1 MLTEEAKQQL
11 ELIKSNIEAMRDA
24 LDAKE
29 FSAMFFM
36 KLAKSNPKFRDVHAV
51 YIQANI
57 IINAT
62 IENPDNISISKIKE
76 AKVINDFVQACATE
90 EIFEDA
96 RLIFEAFKLAA
107 EVVNIYQDVV
117 VEQVDEKPIAIEAVP
132 EVKSQAVK
140 AEFKAIPSKGRI
152 ELNTCLSRGLTRLEV
167 GDDDNDNDGV
177 QRISTNG
184 SNFNMTKFMAQSMQE
199 RRGKLFDSNDD
210 LSDDSYVDPEEDSD
224 DGLFRVQSLEDKE
237 AQQLD
242 AAVKIADAISAIGLL
257 KNKSTLY
264 NLEAETKQQLLEAEN
279 LAARA
284 KQLYLAA
291 EAAASREAKMLE
303 ISKIKE
309 QILSET
315 KKAGANNVR
324 KAERQSLRDNI
335 KNLEIGLK
343 EMQKS
348 VYADDAEAYEAAKQA
363 EVQADQ
369 IMRDMIRNKQTL
381 MIKTEKKTIGHLS
394 KDDIALNPVAKL
406 FAKRVLIQS
415 AIKLDPKK
423 LLPNAIDTSAIQA
436 MLKKRQEPEVK
447 VESPAA
453 VKLSDDGEY
462 LKQDATEEHQDAIGG
477 NQDAIEENQGATE
490 ENQDSTEEHQDEIA
504 SEVDGA
510 DGTTENSE
518 ASEHDQINEILLQD
532 DPEENQDEAE
542 NISSEE
548 DGVGFVSLGIDKNVY
563 TLDTISEGDEDE
575 LETDELETDEL
586 ETDELKIDELK
597 IDELETDELDTP
609 ELETKAPEDTFV
621 ETPLYKA
628 MVSVHHVFKEI
639 YTTEST
645 FVENMRLFYAEL
657 DEVANSN
664 SQITDPAELEAIN
677 ALKSSITKYLE
688 VMQSWFDTVSHY
700 RELIINAKKGPVVAS
715 GDLDRVKQQF
725 ILQASQF
732 FTQGEHQSAML
743 GLYAKCIQYRDLG
756 LDKGDK
762 IYPLKAGSPANSKW
776 ILPIQRAARYEA
788 LMKSILSEVSK
799 HGWGDTISDQLP
811 NHYLAIETLYKHT
824 QEFAADCNII
834 EFGAKDLNANPL
846 VFVQARESTDAR
858 MTSLPYIYNIAK
870 KLRASTK
877 LSSGYNLD
885 AEQKDLILLVENFMA
900 NFESDAPDPMDISI
914 KLTAFDKARSGMKK
928 VLREICDAD
937 VTAQDI
943 NEVVD
948 TIASV
953 SRMHRFYQPQF
964 EHHAATPVVVETGNK
979 YLAEIMNDY
988 IVNIRYPYAYSQTD
1002 KILNQ
1007 IDAARKKYGLL
1018 LNSSALKTLGD
1029 PILIIENHL
1038 NKLREKGKI
1047 SFEVAEEVAKFLRD
1061 NKIQATERVY
1071 ELLSDPAVPAVP
1083 VGLSWYELPF
1093 VAEHY
1098 KLLRSI
1104 KGLGFVTVV
1113 TDAEIA
1119 EQQRN
1124 NLNSMLNYSVIH
1136 KNLTEVKYCLDQGA
1150 DVNYAC
1156 KNIEYKGATAL
1167 WHAVTSHNLEMA
1179 NELIKNGAG
1188 NATVTSGKDAGTSI
1202 LWFLAANSF
1211 QIPEMQD
1218 MFWQLI
1224 NTASQEDV
1232 NAIVVNS
1239 AEGYAGT
1246 SALSWAVANRLWD
1259 MAEALVIKGAKLD
1272 AKSCET
1278 SQNRTILECLRAMNT
1293 PESARLLIAAGIKIP
1308 ETNVPVDE
1316 EDSILAPVAPDP
1328 AIQQLAALVDET
1340 TAKQTDFVNNIY
1352 FPVKGL
1358 GGDNDVAAEALKAK
1372 FVKMLEDA
1380 ADDDT
1385 ALGAAARF
1393 AALQNALAADVN
1405 LGGTLGNKN
1414 VDDAMIA
1421 LRALAPVA
1429 PDPDA
1434 QLAALIAATEE
1445 KQTAFL
1451 RNTHPVL
1458 SVAGGPEE
1466 ANANALRDRFETL
1479 LTTARNDRAVP
1490 AAADRL
1496 LALQTAL
1503 GDAVL
1508 NGRNVNDELG
1518 RLNALA
1524 PDAQLVALI
1533 AATEAKQADFVD
1545 NIFPALLDGAANQAA
1560 ANALKAKFVAIL
1572 AAADDT
1578 ALDAAARFAALQNAL
1593 AANDVALGGTL
1604 GNKNVDDAIGALR
1617 ALGVA
1622 LYNIKFANEAAIL
1635 AQAKLLAAADT
1646 TLGFKVGIN
1655 AAANYADLAA
1665 LLPDAFA
1672 TSTVPALVSLREAI
1686 TANNNFAANKAEAQ
1700 LATEGLTQAVTNH
1713 EPEEV
1718 IPGRLSPDFLA
1729 KLNRVQANKFAALK
1743 DPVIMEQILSGKIAG
1758 AGAVTTTH
1766 PSLATRVTDKS
1777 WLDFKMSMIHYVNA
1791 QTTKRLTVK
1800 IQADSDK
1807 FVLIDTKYTNAEITT
1822 VKTGDK
1828 LSTTLPDVWFTAQ
1841 NKKDKQRDVIILE
1854 IMRSLI
1860 DSSVPGSKIVIGNCA
1875 DQPETAI
1882 ILSKIALSKKINVK
1896 FDEATRL
1903 AVLAYT
1909 NKPQPGGWFSGLG
1922 RRQS

>member
-167 GDDDNDNDGV
+167 GDDDNDGV

-237 AQQLD
+237 AQQPD

-423 LLPNAIDTSAIQA
+423 LLPNAIDTSAIQT

-586 ETDELKIDELK
+586 KIDELK

-645 FVENMRLFYAEL
+645 FVENMRLFYDEL

-1047 SFEVAEEVAKFLRD
+1047 SFEVAEEVAKFLSD
-1061 NKIQATERVY
+1061 NKIQATKRVY
-1071 ELLSDPAVPAVP
+1071 KLLSDPADPAVP

-1093 VAEHY
+1093 VAEHD

-1104 KGLGFVTVV
+1104 KDLGFVTVV

-1202 LWFLAANSF
+1202 LWFLAANSLS
-1211 QIPEMQD
+1211 IPAMQA

-1259 MAEALVIKGAKLD
+1259 MAEALIKKGAKLD

-1278 SQNRTILECLRAMNT
+1278 SQNRTILGCLLAMNT
-1293 PESARLLIAAGIKIP
+1293 PESARLLIAAGIEIP

-1316 EDSILAPVAPDP
+1316 EDSI
-1328 AIQQLAALVDET
+1328 
-1340 TAKQTDFVNNIY
+1340 
-1352 FPVKGL
+1352 
-1358 GGDNDVAAEALKAK
+1358 
-1372 FVKMLEDA
+1372 
-1380 ADDDT
+1380 
-1385 ALGAAARF
+1385 
-1393 AALQNALAADVN
+1393 
-1405 LGGTLGNKN
+1405 
-1414 VDDAMIA
+1414 
-1421 LRALAPVA
+1421 LAPVA

-1882 ILSKIALSKKINVK
+1882 ILSKIALNKGIEVK
-1896 FDEATRL
+1896 FDEATKL
-1903 AVLAYT
+1903 AVLAYK
-1909 NKPQPGGWFSGLG
+1909 NNLQPGWFGLKK
-1922 RRQS
+1922 RH